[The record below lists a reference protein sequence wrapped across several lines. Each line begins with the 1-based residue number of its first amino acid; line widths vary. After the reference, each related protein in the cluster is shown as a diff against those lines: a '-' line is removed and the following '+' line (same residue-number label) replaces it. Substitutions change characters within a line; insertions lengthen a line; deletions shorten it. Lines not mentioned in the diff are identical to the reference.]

1 MQLGVDWSSL
11 EGNQPVMTSFM
22 SYWRPC
28 PCGVCA
34 LLGTPHSCLCRTRS
48 RISALGSWQCGMG
61 LTSPPGSW
69 VLGSVADSPEVA
81 GLSCP
86 SLWTDRQLLD
96 ELWVSR
102 EYIPDPVGG
111 ALFAVGRREHHREV
125 LLLLPLPMMTV
136 VLFWP
141 ASTTLC
147 VLQALLN
154 SHRSL
159 GATGGYS
166 IKPMLQ
172 TLEDWGLQ
180 GTWLEVVEQ
189 GSEQTQG
196 NLQSQRHDGQTA

>member
-69 VLGSVADSPEVA
+69 VLGSVADS
-81 GLSCP
+81 CP

-102 EYIPDPVGG
+102 VHPWSSWGSPFCCGQERASQGG
-111 ALFAVGRREHHREV
+111 PAAVTTADDDSGTFLTCQHN
-125 LLLLPLPMMTV
+125 TV
-136 VLFWP
+136 CF
-141 ASTTLC
+141 ASTT
-147 VLQALLN
+147 
-154 SHRSL
+154 
-159 GATGGYS
+159 
-166 IKPMLQ
+166 
-172 TLEDWGLQ
+172 
-180 GTWLEVVEQ
+180 
-189 GSEQTQG
+189 
-196 NLQSQRHDGQTA
+196 